1 MKTLILL
8 AGEQAA
14 PNLLPVRHYAPKAV
28 IILHTSL
35 ASSLRAAQNLKLRL
49 AAGQR
54 CVRLEP
60 VDAFDVGAATATIM
74 SLLAGLPHAIVNVT
88 GGTKPMSMA
97 ALAAARTTGALP
109 IYVRSQ
115 GARTTID
122 EYTFDTTGAPKVARS
137 FVLDDVISLDD
148 YLTIYFGTE
157 FQCTDFTH
165 GVGEA
170 FERALFPVIASAV
183 DEVAVAWKHNSGA
196 VDVDF
201 VVRCNNQIGII
212 EAKTGNKARSADGIK
227 QLAVAGGQR
236 FFGTYTQRF
245 LVIDQELGERTNVR
259 SLAAALGIHVV
270 QLPSFQDE
278 TIAPEEQ
285 QMLVDRLVEK
295 LGQPAKAPDALAAL
309 YRG

>member
-1 MKTLILL
+1 MTQPGSTLILL

-14 PNLLPVRHYAPKAV
+14 PNLLPARHYAPDEV
-28 IILHTSL
+28 VILHTTL

-49 AAGQR
+49 DNHAT
-54 CVRLEP
+54 RLVP
-60 VDAFDVGAATATIM
+60 VDAFDVGAATATI
-74 SLLAGLPHAIVNVT
+74 SALLREVSEAIVNVT

-97 ALAAARTTGALP
+97 ALAAARSSNALP

-115 GARTTID
+115 GAKTTVD
-122 EYTFDTTGAPKVARS
+122 EYAFDPIGAAKVARS
-137 FVLDDVISLDD
+137 FVLDDVISMED

-157 FQCTDFTH
+157 FQCTDFAH
-165 GVGEA
+165 GEGEA
-170 FERALFPVIASAV
+170 FERALYPIIGSTV
-183 DEVAVAWKHNSGA
+183 DEVAVGWKHNSGA

-212 EAKTGNKARSADGIK
+212 EAKTGKKARSTDGIK

-259 SLAAALGIHVV
+259 SLAAASAFTLYSCPVFRAE
-270 QLPSFQDE
+270 LSRRKSSKC
-278 TIAPEEQ
+278 
-285 QMLVDRLVEK
+285 L
-295 LGQPAKAPDALAAL
+295 LA
-309 YRG
+309 G